1 MTSSVQIQS
10 QKVNK
15 IQLLIFIKLAKVLIP
30 KILQLDTFTLNTV
43 WHFFKDINGNNISD
57 TYPRDEATGRNNR
70 GRDDCHLSIM
80 HGRHADSQ
88 TLWCVM
94 WLDSAVTAS
103 CNLQL
108 PAYSKPTLQGSR
120 RDVNGTDQWGHW
132 HSSCQIHSMSVSRLF
147 CHRARAFLPLVN
159 HSEIWTELRGCQRTK
174 WWYCI
179 NSPSFFSL
187 HVVLKLLL

>member
-1 MTSSVQIQS
+1 
-10 QKVNK
+10 
-15 IQLLIFIKLAKVLIP
+15 
-30 KILQLDTFTLNTV
+30 
-43 WHFFKDINGNNISD
+43 
-57 TYPRDEATGRNNR
+57 
-70 GRDDCHLSIM
+70 M

-132 HSSCQIHSMSVSRLF
+132 HSSCQIHSMSVSPSLLSSGTCFSSSSQSLWNMNRAARMSENQVVILHKFTFIFQLTCSFKATVVKLLFSYRLKAL
-147 CHRARAFLPLVN
+147 HRLIRTTIRLVN
-159 HSEIWTELRGCQRTK
+159 THKHSRERIIGGGT
-174 WWYCI
+174 
-179 NSPSFFSL
+179 
-187 HVVLKLLL
+187 